1 MKTGRSDHID
11 ETAEVDPVVS
21 KWSRHRFSG
30 IGERGEMDDAVGV
43 VSREGGIERF
53 GIENVAFDERASRDT
68 DQQVAASFGL

>member
-1 MKTGRSDHID
+1 
-11 ETAEVDPVVS
+11 
-21 KWSRHRFSG
+21 
-30 IGERGEMDDAVGV
+30 V